1 MLFGCVLKY
10 GSGRPLSVRTPER
23 RNIDPIK
30 LPFGQ
35 RDVCPGVSTRIHLA
49 VCTWLLPNASTRVN
63 TSSVEGF
70 FQKPL
75 GLGPSTIT
83 LPHIR
88 PSPVLRGFIPNY
100 CIPGHVTEPATERGV
115 PSNASGQVDVRWT
128 AVRSKACPSQT
139 IDKPCS
145 NGLYTFSGQQCR
157 VSVNKYQ
164 YIYIQH
170 NTTIQHQHEGA
181 LIWIACK
188 WYTGGVLYGF
198 GFCIFHLIRF
208 CTASWNKV
216 IYQSIWIQ
224 WLTQVWLAVI

>member
-1 MLFGCVLKY
+1 MSQQNFVMLFGCVLKY

-164 YIYIQH
+164 YIYIYP
-170 NTTIQHQHEGA
+170 T
-181 LIWIACK
+181 
-188 WYTGGVLYGF
+188 
-198 GFCIFHLIRF
+198 
-208 CTASWNKV
+208 
-216 IYQSIWIQ
+216 
-224 WLTQVWLAVI
+224 